1 MPNGRATGWRCW
13 RGAGADCTLGVP
25 PWNRPAGPAGRGSRQ
40 TEQEACLEHRSQ
52 LDGFLADVQNRA
64 FRIARIGTRNDQDA
78 LDVVQDAMLRL
89 ARGYADR
96 PADEWPALFYRILSN
111 RIRDWQR
118 RQSVRQRFTGWL
130 PGSAAAEESSSGP
143 VDRFQE
149 TEDRQAPGPSKR
161 AALDDAVVALEGA
174 IAQLPARQREAFL
187 LRSLEGLSVAS
198 TAAAMGCSEG
208 SVKTHYSRAVHTLRD
223 RLGDHWP

>member
-1 MPNGRATGWRCW
+1 MESPRAP
-13 RGAGADCTLGVP
+13 GARSRQLAPSRRIPRLKVP
-25 PWNRPAGPAGRGSRQ
+25 VGRGPRQ
-40 TEQEACLEHRSQ
+40 TEQEARLEHRSQ

-64 FRIARIGTRNDQDA
+64 FRIARIGTRNDEDA

-118 RQSVRQRFTGWL
+118 RQTVRQRFTGWL
-130 PGSAAAEESSSGP
+130 PGSASMEDSTGGP

-149 TEDRQAPGPSKR
+149 TEDRHSLGPSSR
-161 AALDDAVVALEGA
+161 VALDDAVVALEDA
-174 IAQLPARQREAFL
+174 IAKLPARQREAFL
-187 LRSLEGLSVAS
+187 LRSLEGLDVAG
-198 TAAAMGCSEG
+198 TARAMGCSEG
-208 SVKTHYSRAVHTLRD
+208 SVKTHYSRAVHALRD
-223 RLGDHWP
+223 RLGEHWP